1 MQEKKS
7 KVEQAF
13 FALLR
18 AGLWEQPVSLASFA
32 PLDYDALFRL
42 AKEQSVI
49 GLIAAGFEH
58 VSDMEPGE
66 DDVVPFMHKVLHQ
79 ESRNEAMDA
88 FIVKIVTQLKDA
100 GIRAVLVKGQGI
112 AQCYVRPRWRACG
125 DIDLF
130 LDETD
135 YAKAKDLL
143 SPMASLIDSE
153 GAYSKHLGMTIDSWT
168 VELHG
173 SFRCG
178 LSSRIDKV
186 MDGIRDD
193 VFGKGKVRPW
203 QNETT
208 PVLLPGK
215 DEDAVYVFV
224 HILNHFYKGG
234 IGLRQ
239 ICDWCRLL
247 WTYRATLDPALL
259 EEQLRRAGLI
269 SEWKAFGSFAVEWLG
284 MDKESMPFYSPSQKW
299 VRKAGRIKVFI
310 MMSGNFGH
318 NRDNSY
324 FQKYPYL
331 IRKCVSF
338 GRRLGD
344 LARHA
349 RIFPLDSFR
358 FMPRIIINGVRA
370 AANGE

>member
-1 MQEKKS
+1 MKDNTER
-7 KVEQAF
+7 VF
-13 FALLR
+13 FKLLR

-32 PLDYDALFRL
+32 PLDYGALLRL
-42 AKEQSVI
+42 AKQQSII
-49 GLIAAGFEH
+49 GLIAAGFEQ
-58 VSDMEPGE
+58 VNDMDLGE
-66 DDVVPFMHKVLHQ
+66 DDVVTFMHTVLHQ

-88 FIVKIVTQLKDA
+88 FVAKIVTQLKDER
-100 GIRAVLVKGQGI
+100 IRAVLVKGQGI

-130 LDETD
+130 LDETN
-135 YAKAKDLL
+135 YEKAKAFL
-143 SPMASLIDSE
+143 SPMASSIDPE

-193 VFGKGKVRPW
+193 VFCKDKVRTW
-203 QNETT
+203 QNGTT

-224 HILNHFYKGG
+224 HILSHFYKGG

-247 WTYRATLDPALL
+247 WTYRATLDLALL
-259 EEQLRRAGLI
+259 EQRLRRAGLI
-269 SEWKAFGSFAVEWLG
+269 SEWKVFGSFAVEWLG
-284 MDKESMPFYSPSQKW
+284 MDKEAMPFYSPSQKW
-299 VRKAGRIKVFI
+299 VRKAGRIKDFI

-331 IRKCVSF
+331 IRKCLSF

>member
-13 FALLR
+13 FVLLR
-18 AGLWEQPVSLASFA
+18 AGLWEQPVKLTSLA

-58 VSDMEPGE
+58 VSDMEPEE

-130 LDETD
+130 LDETN
-135 YAKAKDLL
+135 YAKAKNLL
-143 SPMASLIDSE
+143 SPMASSIDSE

-193 VFGKGKVRPW
+193 VLGKGKVRTW
-203 QNETT
+203 QNGTT
-208 PVLLPGK
+208 PVLLPGE

-224 HILNHFYKGG
+224 HILSHFYKGG

-247 WTYRATLDPALL
+247 WTYRATLDLTLL
-259 EEQLRRAGLI
+259 EQRLRRAGLI
-269 SEWKAFGSFAVEWLG
+269 SEWKAFGLFAVEWLG
-284 MDKESMPFYSPSQKW
+284 MDKEAMPFYSPSQKW
-299 VRKAGRIKVFI
+299 VRKAGRIKDFI

-331 IRKCVSF
+331 IRKCLSF